1 MGFIKDL
8 LKKTFIY
15 KLYDFCSNTYNYVK
29 DKYYINETFHSREF
43 IFVLNKYLKSNFKVD
58 WLGRL
63 YGIINPNI
71 NDKGEFDIS
80 SMIMEI
86 DGENTNT
93 NEYVKYW
100 TYKQLQLIQD
110 LFKLHKMYDYISIE
124 FEHVGPTN
132 MDNYLIIFDIASR
145 QLFTSSLKKV
155 LKHGLVIVGIIG
167 VTLFTLIKTG
177 VLPVG

>member
-1 MGFIKDL
+1 
-8 LKKTFIY
+8 
-15 KLYDFCSNTYNYVK
+15 
-29 DKYYINETFHSREF
+29 
-43 IFVLNKYLKSNFKVD
+43 
-58 WLGRL
+58 
-63 YGIINPNI
+63 
-71 NDKGEFDIS
+71 
-80 SMIMEI
+80 MIMEI

-93 NEYVKYW
+93 NEYVKHW

-155 LKHGLVIVGIIG
+155 LKHGLVIVSIIG

-177 VLPVG
+177 ILLVG